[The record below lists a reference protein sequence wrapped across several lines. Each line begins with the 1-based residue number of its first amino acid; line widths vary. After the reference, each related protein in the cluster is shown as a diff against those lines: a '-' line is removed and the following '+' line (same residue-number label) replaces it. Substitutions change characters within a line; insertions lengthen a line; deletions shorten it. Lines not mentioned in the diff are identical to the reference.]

1 MYMVHVCRLKGAVWF
16 GINITEK
23 MVSGGET
30 KSEYT
35 LIKHGCWKVQ
45 PSSRLAKTSTTIEVK
60 KTSTF
65 RLIF

>member
-1 MYMVHVCRLKGAVWF
+1 MYMVHVCRLKRAVGF

-35 LIKHGCWKVQ
+35 LKHGCWKVQ